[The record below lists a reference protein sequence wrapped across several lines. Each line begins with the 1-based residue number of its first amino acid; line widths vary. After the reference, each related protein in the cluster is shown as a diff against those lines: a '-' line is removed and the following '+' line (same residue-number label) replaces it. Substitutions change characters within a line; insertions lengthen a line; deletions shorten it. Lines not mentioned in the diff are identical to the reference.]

1 MTFAIEVNN
10 LVKQFAEVT
19 AVNGINLTVPKG
31 VCFGLLG
38 PNGAGKTTT
47 IEIIE
52 GINPAT
58 SGSVK
63 ILGQTASPQMYE
75 RLGIQFQQTALP
87 DHLTVLET
95 LTMFAALYKHSVN
108 LDQLVQT
115 CELTSLLKRDARR
128 LSGGQRQR
136 LLLALALVNNPDVVF
151 LDEPTTGL
159 DPNARRLFWSLIERI
174 KSQGRTIILT
184 THYMEEAQSLCD
196 QIAIMQKGDIIAQGA
211 PIDLLAQHFDGVLVR
226 LRKGQLSDAV
236 ARRFDAKVSG
246 EYSEIATTD
255 VSAVLAQLMQLEVDL
270 TGLQVLTPTL
280 EDLFVKLTGEALSN
294 D

>member
-10 LVKQFAEVT
+10 LVKQFADVT

-58 SGSVK
+58 SGTVK

-87 DHLTVLET
+87 DHLTVVET
-95 LTMFAALYKHSVN
+95 LRMFAALYKQAVN
-108 LDQLVQT
+108 LDDLIQT
-115 CELTSLLKRDARR
+115 CELESLLKRDARR

-136 LLLALALVNNPDVVF
+136 LLLALALINDPDVVF

-159 DPNARRLFWSLIERI
+159 DPNARRLFWSLIERV
-174 KSQGRTIILT
+174 KAQGRTIVLT

-211 PIDLLAQHFDGVLVR
+211 PIDLLAEHFDGVLVR
-226 LRKGQLSDAV
+226 LRNGQLTDEVISLFKAQV
-236 ARRFDAKVSG
+236 LG

-255 VSAVLAQLMQLEVDL
+255 VSAVLATLMQKKIDL

-280 EDLFVKLTGEALSN
+280 EDLFIKLTGEALSN
-294 D
+294 A

>member
-10 LVKQFAEVT
+10 LVKQFADVT

-58 SGSVK
+58 SGTVK

-87 DHLTVLET
+87 DHLTVVET
-95 LTMFAALYKHSVN
+95 LRMFAALYKQAVN
-108 LDQLVQT
+108 LDDLIQT
-115 CELTSLLKRDARR
+115 CELESLLKRDARR

-136 LLLALALVNNPDVVF
+136 LLLALALINDPDVVF

-159 DPNARRLFWSLIERI
+159 DPNARRLFWSLIERV
-174 KSQGRTIILT
+174 KAQGRTIVLT

-211 PIDLLAQHFDGVLVR
+211 PIDLLAEHFDGVLVR
-226 LRKGQLSDAV
+226 LRNGQLTDEVISLFNAQV
-236 ARRFDAKVSG
+236 LG

-255 VSAVLAQLMQLEVDL
+255 VSAVLATLMQKKIDL

-280 EDLFVKLTGEALSN
+280 EDLFIKLTGEALSN
-294 D
+294 A

>member
-10 LVKQFAEVT
+10 LVKQFADVT
-19 AVNGINLTVPKG
+19 AVNGINLSVPKG

-58 SGSVK
+58 SGTVK

-87 DHLTVLET
+87 DHLTVVET
-95 LTMFAALYKHSVN
+95 LRMFAALYKQAVN
-108 LDQLVQT
+108 LDDLIQT
-115 CELTSLLKRDARR
+115 CELESLLKRDARR

-136 LLLALALVNNPDVVF
+136 LLLALALINGPDVVF

-159 DPNARRLFWSLIERI
+159 DPNARRLFWSLIERV
-174 KSQGRTIILT
+174 KAQGRTIVLT

-211 PIDLLAQHFDGVLVR
+211 PIDLLAEHFDGVLVR
-226 LRKGQLSDAV
+226 LRNGQLTDEVISLFKAQV
-236 ARRFDAKVSG
+236 LG

-255 VSAVLAQLMQLEVDL
+255 VSAVLATLMQKKIDL

-280 EDLFVKLTGEALSN
+280 EDLFIKLTGEALSN
-294 D
+294 A

>member
-10 LVKQFAEVT
+10 LVKQFADVT

-58 SGSVK
+58 SGTVK

-87 DHLTVLET
+87 DHLTVVET
-95 LTMFAALYKHSVN
+95 LRMFAALYKQAVN
-108 LDQLVQT
+108 LDDLIQT
-115 CELTSLLKRDARR
+115 CELESLLKRDARR

-136 LLLALALVNNPDVVF
+136 LLLALALINDPDVVF

-159 DPNARRLFWSLIERI
+159 DPNARRLFWSLIERV
-174 KSQGRTIILT
+174 KAQGRTIVLT

-211 PIDLLAQHFDGVLVR
+211 PIDLLAEHFDGVLVR
-226 LRKGQLSDAV
+226 LRNGQLTDEVISLFNAQV
-236 ARRFDAKVSG
+236 LG

-255 VSAVLAQLMQLEVDL
+255 VSAVLATLMLKKIDL

-280 EDLFVKLTGEALSN
+280 EDLFIKLTGEALSN
-294 D
+294 A